1 METGA
6 NRLFEVGLCFKLIVL
21 DDLMGTQQE
30 NGIEIKM
37 VYILTYG
44 EHKIYR
50 ASQKERTCLLTT
62 LETLANECLSGS
74 VIHTHTEG
82 VVQTHSYVK
91 AEQSENSIQL
101 CGK

>member
-74 VIHTHTEG
+74 VIHIHTQKG
-82 VVQTHSYVK
+82 SSRHIHT
-91 AEQSENSIQL
+91 
-101 CGK
+101 